1 MPPQLSHP
9 PLPTLV
15 SGDTDISLCMAG
27 GSRPRVSA
35 ALLSAD
41 LFSRWSSSP
50 AVLHSTTAFSRIDR
64 ISARQERARVRRAST
79 TCRAACGAASQ
90 LLVLLNPLFVSRT
103 QHGSGKP
110 LPRPCA
116 LNVRCRG
123 ALRAER
129 RWGRCL
135 RGWER
140 CDLFHHHPLGWWRHG
155 PRLKW
160 EKAAWWRQHGWPR
173 SGASYG
179 APRRPQ
185 TSNSPPSSRPPFTC

>member
-1 MPPQLSHP
+1 
-9 PLPTLV
+9 
-15 SGDTDISLCMAG
+15 MALQ
-27 GSRPRVSA
+27 A
-35 ALLSAD
+35 N
-41 LFSRWSSSP
+41 
-50 AVLHSTTAFSRIDR
+50 
-64 ISARQERARVRRAST
+64 
-79 TCRAACGAASQ
+79 
-90 LLVLLNPLFVSRT
+90 LLVLLNPLFVSRS

-160 EKAAWWRQHGWPR
+160 EKAAWRRQHGWPR
-173 SGASYG
+173 SGASDG
-179 APRRPQ
+179 APHRPQ
-185 TSNSPPSSRPPFTC
+185 TSNSPPSSRPLFTIMLTCAPLPSQVARSCRLRLRLDGRWWQRRARGRSRHHHRSAASRWLPR

>member
-1 MPPQLSHP
+1 MCPCCPALCRSLGSMDFSAHMPALHRCTCKDRA
-9 PLPTLV
+9 LY
-15 SGDTDISLCMAG
+15 
-27 GSRPRVSA
+27 GSA
-35 ALLSAD
+35 KTWLACGE
-41 LFSRWSSSP
+41 
-50 AVLHSTTAFSRIDR
+50 LH
-64 ISARQERARVRRAST
+64 RRAELQV
-79 TCRAACGAASQ
+79 ALQAN
-90 LLVLLNPLFVSRT
+90 LLELLNPLFVSRS

-160 EKAAWWRQHGWPR
+160 EKAAWRRQHGWPR
-173 SGASYG
+173 SGASDG
-179 APRRPQ
+179 APHRPQ